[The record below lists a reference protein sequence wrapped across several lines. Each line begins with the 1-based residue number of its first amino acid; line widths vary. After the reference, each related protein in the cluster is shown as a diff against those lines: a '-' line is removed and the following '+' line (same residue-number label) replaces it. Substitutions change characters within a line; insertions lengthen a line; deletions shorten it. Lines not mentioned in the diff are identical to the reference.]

1 MWRTENQPRPSHLP
15 GVSLLDV
22 HSVKLSPR
30 TLTGKKVSVLRR
42 QGIVPVHVY
51 GVQIEPA
58 SLQVES
64 RTLIRLLAQVG
75 RNVPVS
81 VEYDGGNKENICFV
95 REVQRHPVTED
106 IIHVDFLRVDVSQ
119 RITAEVPVILE
130 GAPPGVTQM
139 GGVLLQNLQSL
150 LVEALPM
157 EMPSAIHVDITIL
170 VDFEKT
176 IVVGDMS
183 LAGDVAILS
192 DPDEMIA
199 RVTAPRIEAVEAA
212 EVAEEE
218 AEPDE
223 EGEAEGTAEASE
235 QA

>member
-1 MWRTENQPRPSHLP
+1 M
-15 GVSLLDV
+15 DV

-42 QGIVPVHVY
+42 QGLVPVHVY